1 MSANSDQDDSV
12 SRPSSES
19 ARSTPVEDPGLLESS
34 DEDDDDYLPSA
45 PQTDTG
51 NDEDE
56 MEAVDDE
63 VAGDGAQEENTVSVG
78 DGAAGEDA
86 QEEEVD
92 ELQESGNEEALPETR
107 HGSPEKAGTSPGKP
121 AKQALLLKG
130 NDRVSTRVFCDGS
143 MRNDAIVYSA
153 NTAMS
158 LISMYASYRSTR
170 RRLNLSVAACATRG
184 SKRAPAS
191 RPSTSSRNTRSRLG
205 LGSRRRR
212 RSGRILLAGTFQ
224 SWKGPTRMFVRR
236 RARGVHIR
244 RALARGREEEK
255 RRSRCQLR

>member
-1 MSANSDQDDSV
+1 MSANSDQDDTV
-12 SRPSSES
+12 SRTSSES
-19 ARSTPVEDPGLLESS
+19 ARSTPVEDPALLESS

-63 VAGDGAQEENTVSVG
+63 VAGDGAQEENTVGVG

-86 QEEEVD
+86 QEEVD

-255 RRSRCQLR
+255 RRSRCQPR

>member
-1 MSANSDQDDSV
+1 MSANSDQDDTV
-12 SRPSSES
+12 SRTSSES
-19 ARSTPVEDPGLLESS
+19 ARSTPVEDPALLESS

-63 VAGDGAQEENTVSVG
+63 VAGDGAQEENTVGVG

-143 MRNDAIVYSA
+143 MRNEAIV
-153 NTAMS
+153 
-158 LISMYASYRSTR
+158 
-170 RRLNLSVAACATRG
+170 
-184 SKRAPAS
+184 
-191 RPSTSSRNTRSRLG
+191 
-205 LGSRRRR
+205 
-212 RSGRILLAGTFQ
+212 
-224 SWKGPTRMFVRR
+224 
-236 RARGVHIR
+236 
-244 RALARGREEEK
+244 
-255 RRSRCQLR
+255 

>member
-1 MSANSDQDDSV
+1 MSANSDQDDTV
-12 SRPSSES
+12 SRTSSES
-19 ARSTPVEDPGLLESS
+19 ARSTPVEDPALLESS

-63 VAGDGAQEENTVSVG
+63 VAGDGAQEENTVGVG

-86 QEEEVD
+86 QEEVD

-153 NTAMS
+153 NTATS

>member
-1 MSANSDQDDSV
+1 MSANSDQDDTV
-12 SRPSSES
+12 SRTSSES
-19 ARSTPVEDPGLLESS
+19 ARSTPVEDPALLESS

-63 VAGDGAQEENTVSVG
+63 VAGDGAQEENTVGVG

-86 QEEEVD
+86 QEEVD

-107 HGSPEKAGTSPGKP
+107 HGSSEKAGTSPGKP

-143 MRNDAIVYSA
+143 MRNDAILYSA

-255 RRSRCQLR
+255 RRSRCQPR

>member
-1 MSANSDQDDSV
+1 MSANSDQDDTV
-12 SRPSSES
+12 SRTSSES
-19 ARSTPVEDPGLLESS
+19 ARSTPVEDPALLESS

-63 VAGDGAQEENTVSVG
+63 VAGDGAQEENTVGVG

-86 QEEEVD
+86 QEEVD

-143 MRNDAIVYSA
+143 MRNDAILYSA

>member
-1 MSANSDQDDSV
+1 MSANSDQDDTV
-12 SRPSSES
+12 SRTSSES
-19 ARSTPVEDPGLLESS
+19 ARSTPVEDPALLESS

-63 VAGDGAQEENTVSVG
+63 VAGDGAQEENTVGVG

-86 QEEEVD
+86 QEEVD

-130 NDRVSTRVFCDGS
+130 DDRVSTRVFCDGS

-153 NTAMS
+153 NTATS

>member
-1 MSANSDQDDSV
+1 MSANSDQHDTV
-12 SRPSSES
+12 SRTSSES
-19 ARSTPVEDPGLLESS
+19 ARSTPVEDPALLESS

-63 VAGDGAQEENTVSVG
+63 VAGDGAQEENTVGVG

-86 QEEEVD
+86 QEEVD

>member
-1 MSANSDQDDSV
+1 MSANSDQDDTV
-12 SRPSSES
+12 SRTSSES
-19 ARSTPVEDPGLLESS
+19 ARSTPVEDPALLESS

-63 VAGDGAQEENTVSVG
+63 VAGDGAQEENTVGVG

-86 QEEEVD
+86 QEEVD

-107 HGSPEKAGTSPGKP
+107 HGSLEKAGTSPGKP

>member
-1 MSANSDQDDSV
+1 MSANSDQDDTV
-12 SRPSSES
+12 SRTSSES
-19 ARSTPVEDPGLLESS
+19 ARSTPVEDPALLESS

-63 VAGDGAQEENTVSVG
+63 VAGDGAQEENTVGVG

-86 QEEEVD
+86 QEEVD

-224 SWKGPTRMFVRR
+224 SWKGPTRTFVRR

>member
-63 VAGDGAQEENTVSVG
+63 VAGDGAQEENTVGVG

-86 QEEEVD
+86 QEEVD

>member
-1 MSANSDQDDSV
+1 MSANSDQDDTV
-12 SRPSSES
+12 SRTSSES

-78 DGAAGEDA
+78 DGAAGEDD
-86 QEEEVD
+86 QEEVD
-92 ELQESGNEEALPETR
+92 ELQESGNEEALPE
-107 HGSPEKAGTSPGKP
+107 KAETSPGKP
-121 AKQALLLKG
+121 TKQALLLKG
-130 NDRVSTRVFCDGS
+130 NERVSTRVFCDGS

-153 NTAMS
+153 NTATS

>member
-78 DGAAGEDA
+78 DGAAGEDD
-86 QEEEVD
+86 QEEVD
-92 ELQESGNEEALPETR
+92 ELQESGNEEALPKTR
-107 HGSPEKAGTSPGKP
+107 RGSPEKAGTSPGKP
-121 AKQALLLKG
+121 TKQALLLKG

-153 NTAMS
+153 NTATS
-158 LISMYASYRSTR
+158 PILMYASYRSTWR
-170 RRLNLSVAACATRG
+170 KLNLSVAACATRG

-212 RSGRILLAGTFQ
+212 RSGRMLLAGTFQ
-224 SWKGPTRMFVRR
+224 SWKGPTRTFVRR

>member
-19 ARSTPVEDPGLLESS
+19 ARSTPVEDPALLESS

-63 VAGDGAQEENTVSVG
+63 VAGDGAQEENTVDVG

-86 QEEEVD
+86 QEEVD

-170 RRLNLSVAACATRG
+170 RRLNLSVAACATTG
-184 SKRAPAS
+184 SNRAPAS
-191 RPSTSSRNTRSRLG
+191 RKSTS
-205 LGSRRRR
+205 
-212 RSGRILLAGTFQ
+212 
-224 SWKGPTRMFVRR
+224 
-236 RARGVHIR
+236 
-244 RALARGREEEK
+244 
-255 RRSRCQLR
+255 

>member
-1 MSANSDQDDSV
+1 MSANSDQDDTV
-12 SRPSSES
+12 SRTSSES
-19 ARSTPVEDPGLLESS
+19 ARSTPVEDPALLESS

-63 VAGDGAQEENTVSVG
+63 VAGDGAQEENTVGVG

-86 QEEEVD
+86 QEEVD

>member
-63 VAGDGAQEENTVSVG
+63 VAGDGAQEENTVGVG

-86 QEEEVD
+86 QEEVD
-92 ELQESGNEEALPETR
+92 ELQESGNEEALPE
-107 HGSPEKAGTSPGKP
+107 KAETSPGKP
-121 AKQALLLKG
+121 TKQALLLKG
-130 NDRVSTRVFCDGS
+130 NERVSTRVFCDGS

>member
-63 VAGDGAQEENTVSVG
+63 VAGDGAQEENTVGVE

-92 ELQESGNEEALPETR
+92 ELQESGNEEALPE
-107 HGSPEKAGTSPGKP
+107 KAETSPGKP
-121 AKQALLLKG
+121 TKQALLLKG
-130 NDRVSTRVFCDGS
+130 NERVSTRVFCDGS

>member
-1 MSANSDQDDSV
+1 MSANSDQDDTV
-12 SRPSSES
+12 SRTSSES
-19 ARSTPVEDPGLLESS
+19 ARSTPVEDPALLESS

-63 VAGDGAQEENTVSVG
+63 VAGDGAQEENTVGVG
-78 DGAAGEDA
+78 DGAAGKDA
-86 QEEEVD
+86 QEEVD

>member
-1 MSANSDQDDSV
+1 MSANSDQDDTV
-12 SRPSSES
+12 SRTSSES
-19 ARSTPVEDPGLLESS
+19 ARSTPVEDPALLESS

-63 VAGDGAQEENTVSVG
+63 VAGDGAQEENTVGVG

-86 QEEEVD
+86 QEEVD
-92 ELQESGNEEALPETR
+92 ELQESGNEEALPE
-107 HGSPEKAGTSPGKP
+107 KAETSPGKP
-121 AKQALLLKG
+121 TKQALLLKG